1 MPTKLTVEQI
11 VLDNT
16 SQAADL
22 LVGTGDPS
30 GVVTAVSGSL
40 FLDTTT
46 PGLYQGSGGTTWTAV
61 GGAGWPTTVGTD
73 YAGTPYEQAL
83 VAAANGDLIISPNG
97 DGALIA
103 KVPDGTAAG
112 GNTRG
117 QYATDL
123 QRNRNNPAQV
133 ASGNYSTVGGGESN
147 TASGGHSTVGGGL
160 TNTASLDG
168 ATASGGYGNTAS
180 AYNSTVSGGL
190 TNTASGNYSTVSGG
204 FTNVANTNYSTVA
217 GGSNNTAGGIR
228 SAIVGGPSNTTS
240 GYASTAGGKASNVT
254 GSYAVAL
261 GGNLNTASGAYSA
274 VVGSLRAAAS
284 HYGEFAHASGKF
296 ANQGDAQYS
305 RMILRNVTA
314 DATPTVI
321 TADAGAAS
329 TANTLSMANYTLYR
343 FRIELVASE
352 YATGD
357 SAWWE
362 IAGCIKRG
370 ANAAATALV
379 GSTYT
384 TTDGDAG
391 AAAWTVAVTADTTL
405 GALQIEVTG
414 ELAKDIRWVATVHAT
429 RLNTTP

>member
-1 MPTKLTVEQI
+1 
-11 VLDNT
+11 
-16 SQAADL
+16 
-22 LVGTGDPS
+22 
-30 GVVTAVSGSL
+30 
-40 FLDTTT
+40 
-46 PGLYQGSGGTTWTAV
+46 
-61 GGAGWPTTVGTD
+61 
-73 YAGTPYEQAL
+73 
-83 VAAANGDLIISPNG
+83 
-97 DGALIA
+97 LIA
-103 KVPDGTAAG
+103 QVPDGTAAG

-117 QYATDL
+117 IYAVDF
-123 QRNRNNPAQV
+123 QRSRFNADEV
-133 ASGNYSTVGGGESN
+133 ASGIYSVISGGLRNKVSGLYSVISGGGLNTVVVGAYATIGGGISNTASEDYSTIAGGRNNVTSAPYSTVGGGF
-147 TASGGHSTVGGGL
+147 A
-160 TNTASLDG
+160 
-168 ATASGGYGNTAS
+168 
-180 AYNSTVSGGL
+180 
-190 TNTASGNYSTVSGG
+190 
-204 FTNVANTNYSTVA
+204 NVANTNYSTVS

-254 GSYAVAL
+254 GSYGVAI
-261 GGNLNTASGAYSA
+261 GGNLNTSSGAYSA

-284 HYGEFAHASGKF
+284 HYGEFAHASGQF

-305 RMILRNVTA
+305 RMVLRNVTA

-343 FRIELVASE
+343 FRIDLVASE

-405 GALQIEVTG
+405 GTLQIEVTG
-414 ELAKDIRWVATVHAT
+414 EALKDIRWVATVHAT
-429 RLNTTP
+429 RLNTAP